1 MMKQLTGLSRDRYA
15 LRRIALD
22 QVDSVIQEH
31 AITGTKVPSR
41 VKRIYNIINQS
52 DPDDLFGHLTEKQ
65 LRGYVFGEKPLP
77 KYLSGRGKS
86 GSPDAK
92 LFKEERRFF
101 GEEIHH
107 KNPLAQNTNAINPEW
122 KDNDLFVFHNTLREA
137 QTGAGSTR
145 LGLIGLIKDEHTGR
159 ESIHADLGGTK
170 VPAFAALEQTDPELA
185 AGEFLLNN
193 FKNSEA
199 ARWWTNERGKKT
211 MQVLDAPE
219 GSPLQQALIQSK
231 GIRRNFDTALQMMNG
246 GIHFITKP
254 IQEKAQDIFELG
266 KSPELEEA
274 AAEPFAKVQ
283 DPFKAAEAAR
293 ERGPKIEGTIEL
305 GVSEFFMP
313 PAPYKQ

>member
-22 QVDSVIQEH
+22 QVDSVIREH
-31 AITGTKVPSR
+31 NVFGTKVPSR

-52 DPDDLFGHLTEKQ
+52 DPDDLFGHMSEKE

-77 KYLSGRGKS
+77 KYLTGRGKS

-199 ARWWTNERGKKT
+199 AKWWTNERGKKT
-211 MQVLDAPE
+211 MQVMDAPE
-219 GSPLQQALIQSK
+219 GSPLQQALTQSK
-231 GIRRNFDTALQMMNG
+231 GIQRHFDTALQMMRG
-246 GIHFITKP
+246 GIHFVQKP
-254 IQEKAQDIFELG
+254 IHEKAKDIFELG
-266 KSPELEEA
+266 KSPELMEA
-274 AAEPFAKVQ
+274 TEQDFGKVQ
-283 DPFKAAEAAR
+283 DPFKAAAAAR
-293 ERGPKIEGTIEL
+293 ERGPKIEGTVEL